1 MSIFLLVEVGPF
13 AFLVSLE
20 ERMAASLH
28 FILSI
33 SKMYA
38 QQTSFIKRAGQ
49 GARRE
54 FQVMHLAVFPF
65 QAEFLKTNELETL
78 AYFEKGNPDLM

>member
-1 MSIFLLVEVGPF
+1 
-13 AFLVSLE
+13 
-20 ERMAASLH
+20 
-28 FILSI
+28 
-33 SKMYA
+33 MYA